1 MKEKSKFEYEIVSH
15 LALLNET
22 SDTFKEVNLVS
33 YNGAEPKL
41 DIRVWRRIG
50 SEEKML
56 KGIALTND
64 EALIL
69 MEALQKFFEGK
80 KKSERSD

>member
-69 MEALQKFFEGK
+69 MEALQKFFEGR
-80 KKSERSD
+80 KKSERID